1 MPDGGLTLLSSMITP
16 AVLISACGT
25 LIFSTSTRLGR
36 IVDRVRELTR
46 SMEALFRGEVTDF
59 PNERRAEIERQVGFY
74 AVRSRLVQRS
84 LTAFYIAL
92 GLFVG
97 ATVSI
102 GLTVVVPEAGFLP
115 GFLGAVGTGELFYGS
130 LLLIREMRHAQRAVD
145 SEMEFTLK
153 LGTLYQEKHGLA
165 PANLPEEGI
174 NPWDRLTRLFQREV
188 RAERPGEDKPPRP

>member
-1 MPDGGLTLLSSMITP
+1 MPDGGLSLLSSMITP

-46 SMEALFRGEVTDF
+46 TMEALFRGEITDF
-59 PNERRAEIERQVGFY
+59 PDERRAEIERQLGFY
-74 AVRSRLVQRS
+74 ARRSRLVQRS
-84 LTAFYIAL
+84 LTAFYVSL

-97 ATVSI
+97 STVSI
-102 GLTVVVPEAGFLP
+102 AVTAFVPDIGFLP
-115 GFLGAVGTGELFYGS
+115 SLLGAVGTGELFYGS
-130 LLLIREMRHAQRAVD
+130 LLLIREMRHAQLAVD
-145 SEMEFTLK
+145 SEMEFTLR

-165 PANLPEEGI
+165 PANRPDEGI

-188 RAERPGEDKPPRP
+188 RDERRPGDDKPR